1 MCAFVFVCL
10 CFVWCHVCVFVWCH
24 VCVCV
29 CCVCV
34 CVCAFCVVCVC
45 VSVRACAYLSD
56 ILTRGWCQEM
66 TSVKMLNYT
75 HVCKNLG
82 QIRSEGDT
90 LTRSINA
97 CVVV

>member
-1 MCAFVFVCL
+1 
-10 CFVWCHVCVFVWCH
+10 
-24 VCVCV
+24 
-29 CCVCV
+29 
-34 CVCAFCVVCVC
+34 
-45 VSVRACAYLSD
+45 
-56 ILTRGWCQEM
+56 M

-90 LTRSINA
+90 LARSINA